1 MPKSSM
7 ANRSQQGSALM
18 VILFVMIIATFFAAQ
33 LFQLNQRSTEA
44 NTYEVLSTRA
54 YWGAR
59 SLVERLVYELVPVE
73 GGERTDVCLPS
84 YQLAAYPSCRFE
96 ATCTPNGE
104 ATIVTSTAICSEQA
118 YRVSRKFEVEV
129 RP

>member
-1 MPKSSM
+1 MRKFSI
-7 ANRSQQGSALM
+7 ANKAQEGSALV
-18 VILFVMIIATFFAAQ
+18 VILFVMIIATFFAGQLINMNQQSAQ
-33 LFQLNQRSTEA
+33 A

-54 YWGAR
+54 YWASR

-73 GGERTDVCLPS
+73 GTRTASCLPF
-84 YQLAAYPSCRFE
+84 YQLDAFPGCRIE
-96 ATCTPNGE
+96 ATCTLNGD
-104 ATIVTSTAICSEQA
+104 ATIVTSTATCSEQA

>member
-1 MPKSSM
+1 MHKSSM
-7 ANRSQQGSALM
+7 ANKQQQGSALL
-18 VILFVMIIATFFAAQ
+18 VILFSMVIATFFAAQ
-33 LFQLNQRSTEA
+33 LLQLNKQSSQA

-59 SLVERLVYELVPVE
+59 SLVERLVYEIVPVTGIKQE
-73 GGERTDVCLPS
+73 SCLPS
-84 YQLAAYPSCRFE
+84 YQMAAFPNCRFE
-96 ATCTPNGE
+96 VTCTPNGD

-118 YRVSRKFEVEV
+118 YRVSRRFEVEV

>member
-1 MPKSSM
+1 MHKSSI
-7 ANRSQQGSALM
+7 ANRSERGSALM
-18 VILFVMIIATFFAAQ
+18 VILFFMIIASFFAAQ
-33 LFQLNQRSTEA
+33 LLQMNKHTSEA

-59 SLVERLVYELVPVE
+59 SLVERLVYEQIPLT
-73 GGERTDVCLPS
+73 GSRTATCLPS
-84 YQLAAYPSCRFE
+84 YQLDAFPNCRFE
-96 ATCTPNGE
+96 VTCTPNGE
-104 ATIVTSTAICSEQA
+104 ATVVTSTAICSEQA

>member
-1 MPKSSM
+1 MHKSSM
-7 ANRSQQGSALM
+7 VNKWQQGSALL
-18 VILFVMIIATFFAAQ
+18 VILFVMVLATFFAAQ
-33 LFQLNQRSTEA
+33 LLQLNKQSNQA

-59 SLVERLVYELVPVE
+59 SLVERLVYEIVPVA
-73 GGERTDVCLPS
+73 GTKQASCLPS
-84 YQLAAYPSCRFE
+84 YQMAAFPSCRFE